1 MDAIANTIHET
12 TQEMTM
18 QIRGIENLSREDLV
32 REISNGAKFAVFQYC
47 FSLVVLSF
55 RRSTDAY
62 FVPAGKS
69 PTATGI
75 PWTILS
81 LLVGWWGIP
90 WGLIFTPMVV
100 YRNLSGGQDVTN
112 YVMTN
117 VLRLIPAPPVR

>member
-1 MDAIANTIHET
+1 MANAIHET
-12 TQEMTM
+12 TQNMTM
-18 QIRGIENLSREDLV
+18 QIRGIENLSRQDLV
-32 REISNGAKFAVFQYC
+32 REISNGAKFVVFQYC
-47 FSLVVLSF
+47 FSLVVLTF
-55 RRSTDAY
+55 RRSTDVY
-62 FVPAGKS
+62 FVPAGQN

-112 YVMTN
+112 YVVTN
-117 VLRLIPAPPVR
+117 VLRLIPTPPVR